1 MNSLE
6 QLKVAGGE
14 TLKRR
19 LGTEEYEFYPL
30 EVTELAT
37 LQDVIKRLG
46 GDVEKATKQ
55 DLISLTELI
64 IKMVKKSFPNKAS
77 ENELTLSNDIYENKI
92 NQLVIKHFYQLQE
105 ILIELHTPNVD
116 ELSDT
121 QRSKIEQLKAK
132 ALQKNADSGTAQ
144 ATG

>member
-30 EVTELAT
+30 EITELAT
-37 LQDVIKRLG
+37 LQDVIKKLG

-121 QRSKIEQLKAK
+121 QKSKIETIPTQNIIFMIISFLSVN
-132 ALQKNADSGTAQ
+132 L
-144 ATG
+144 